1 MVHVRRQGNGPIAMP
16 KIERIEIK
24 SYEHV
29 FAPHE
34 AYGMAR
40 SMNTR
45 RVCSLI
51 IVTTDEGVVGYGE
64 ASGPLKPVRDYLA
77 LVAPQLIGQRVFD
90 FEVVAAQIYSRM
102 YHFGVQGH
110 LTSCLSGINMALYDA
125 IGKTLKVS
133 VHDLIGGRANAKL
146 ACYATTGEFTANDS
160 PAELEAQLQRVKQR
174 GFGMVKIKMGKSPK
188 SDRDRVR
195 IARETLGDDAVLMVD
210 ANGNY
215 TPDIAYE
222 SIRRMEPYDI
232 HFFEEPLPPTDV
244 RGYAELKAKS
254 PIRLAAGEACY
265 TVHDFKRLV
274 DAGGVDVLQPAL
286 MTCGGFG
293 QAKQIAQ
300 LAAMNNLRVAPN
312 GFGGAVGWAATL
324 HYVASLPI
332 SPHTTNV
339 PYPNMI
345 EYHVGA
351 NPFFDSMLKTPYD
364 IRNGEI
370 AVPAGPGLGVEIDF
384 DAVEQYAVTT

>member
-1 MVHVRRQGNGPIAMP
+1 MP

-24 SYEHV
+24 SYECV
-29 FAPHE
+29 FPPDQ

-51 IVTTDEGVVGYGE
+51 AVTTDQGVVGYGE
-64 ASGPLKPVRDYLA
+64 ASGPLRVVREYLTM
-77 LVAPQLIGQRVFD
+77 VAPLFIGQRVYD
-90 FEVVAAQIYSRM
+90 FEIVAAQIYNRM

-110 LTSCLSGINMALYDA
+110 LTACLGGISMALHDA
-125 IGKTLKVS
+125 IGKTLNVP
-133 VHDLIGGRANAKL
+133 VHDLIGGRANVKL
-146 ACYATTGEFTANDS
+146 ACYATTGEFTVADS
-160 PAELEAQLQRVKQR
+160 EGELEAQLARVKQR
-174 GFGMVKIKMGKSPK
+174 GYRMVKIKIGKNPK
-188 SDRDRVR
+188 SDRERVR
-195 IARETLGDDAVLMVD
+195 IARQALGDDAILMVD
-210 ANGNY
+210 VNGNY

-222 SIRRMEPYDI
+222 SIRRIEPYDV
-232 HFFEEPLPPTDV
+232 HFYEEPLPPTDV
-244 RGYAELKAKS
+244 RGYAELRVKS

-265 TVHDFKRLV
+265 TVHDFKRLT
-274 DAGGVDVLQPAL
+274 DANGIDVLQPAL

-312 GFGGAVGWAATL
+312 GFGGAVSWAATL
-324 HYVASLPI
+324 HYIASLPI

-351 NPFFDSMLKTPYD
+351 NPFFDSMLKTPFD
-364 IRNGEI
+364 IHNGEI
-370 AVPAGPGLGVEIDF
+370 AVPTGAGLGVEVDF
-384 DAVEQYAVTT
+384 AAIEQYAVAT